1 MLKSIIIVTFVI
13 RQLTLVEPVYR
24 QQLGYRTVAQGTV
37 TADLVESW
45 DAPAMAGRRFVL
57 MQPASGAE
65 VYIRFIEGPASAQ
78 EPLGLTT
85 HGWNSAELLVQ
96 DPDRLAGQLRTS
108 PFEVIG
114 PPKDLYDKPKSPRAM
129 QVRGPAGEI
138 LYLTR
143 FDPAGSQ
150 YALGSAASPVDRVFI
165 VVVGGPSMNELR
177 HFYGDELGL
186 PLSPVS
192 KMRIGVIAR
201 ANNLPADTEFSLGLA
216 TLPKDFAIELDEYP
230 QNSHPR
236 PRLYGALPTGMAM
249 VTFLAEAPENLHVA
263 WRQPLRAIDSPPY
276 RGRRAGVTVGP
287 AGEWVEII
295 AADPAVSS
303 RAPAITP

>member
-1 MLKSIIIVTFVI
+1 MLKSIVIVTLVI

-24 QQLGYRTVAQGTV
+24 QQLGYRTVAQGAV
-37 TADLVESW
+37 APDLIEAW
-45 DAPAMAGRRFVL
+45 DTPAMAGRRFVL

-65 VYIRFIEGPASAQ
+65 VYLRFIEGPASAQ

-85 HGWNSAELLVQ
+85 HGWNSAELLIQ
-96 DPDRLAGQLRTS
+96 DPDRLAKRLRGS
-108 PFEVIG
+108 SFEVIG
-114 PPKDLYDKPKSPRAM
+114 PPKDLYDKPHSPRAM

-150 YALGSAASPVDRVFI
+150 YALGTATTPVDRVFI
-165 VVVGGPSMNELR
+165 AVVGGPSMEELR
-177 HFYGDELGL
+177 HFYGEVLGL

-192 KMRIGVIAR
+192 KMPIGVIAR
-201 ANNLPADTEFSLGLA
+201 ANNLPPETEFPLGLA

-230 QNSHPR
+230 STTHPR
-236 PRLYGALPTGMAM
+236 QRLYGALPTGMAM
-249 VTFLAEAPENLHVA
+249 VSFLADAPESLHIS
-263 WRQPLRAIDSPPY
+263 WRQSLRAISSPPY
-276 RGRRAGVTVGP
+276 GGRRAGVTVGP

-295 AADPAVSS
+295 EAA
-303 RAPAITP
+303 TP